1 MAMHSAFALDQDTT
15 LIFLPP
21 NDQGALR
28 KVQYLVLDM
37 LYRGDLVQFE
47 NFSMHKWPLDGLGQ
61 VSLGLTQLGMCQ
73 IGYGSEMGYASYYTY
88 RSLMGWV
95 NSLWSVIFFPM

>member
-47 NFSMHKWPLDGLGQ
+47 NFSTHK
-61 VSLGLTQLGMCQ
+61 
-73 IGYGSEMGYASYYTY
+73 
-88 RSLMGWV
+88 
-95 NSLWSVIFFPM
+95 

>member
-37 LYRGDLVQFE
+37 LYGGDLVQFE
-47 NFSMHKWPLDGLGQ
+47 NFSTHK
-61 VSLGLTQLGMCQ
+61 
-73 IGYGSEMGYASYYTY
+73 
-88 RSLMGWV
+88 
-95 NSLWSVIFFPM
+95 